1 MNYVQPIREQE
12 KIEEMKVQLRKNGT
26 RDYLIFY
33 MGINTGLR
41 ISDIIRLKVLDILNN
56 DKTVKTHID
65 IVEEKTNKK
74 KRFKLNNGLVEELKQ
89 FTKNMEFEEYI
100 FKSRKGKNNPITRV
114 QAYRILTSAAQK
126 IGLQEIRNSYLEKDF
141 WLSFLPTD

>member
-12 KIEEMKVQLRKNGT
+12 KIEEMKSELRKNGT

-41 ISDIIRLKVLDILNN
+41 ISDIIKLKVSDILNN

-89 FTKNMEFEEYI
+89 FTKDMEFEEYI

-126 IGLQEIRNSYLEKDF
+126 IGLQEIRNSYLAKDF